1 MPWQERTPMERRRQF
16 IEDWLT
22 ELWTMSELCAAYDVS
37 RKTGYQLLKRFGAEG
52 WAAVVERSRRP
63 HRTPPPIPAEVV
75 ARVLMLRERHP
86 RWGARKLRGRLLRRE
101 PTVAWPSQTAIHR
114 LLHQAALVGEA
125 PKRRALPSVRSG
137 RLRRADAPN
146 DVWTVDFQGDFR
158 LGSGQRCYPLTLRD
172 LASRYVL
179 RCDALAAPEAAE
191 TRRRFE
197 RAFATFGLPAC
208 IRSDNGEPFAGP
220 GLVGLS
226 QLNIWWLRLGIAI
239 EHITPGRPQQNGAHE
254 QFHRVLRAET
264 TRPPAATHQRQQV
277 CYERFGREY
286 NEERPHAALNDAVPA
301 DYYQPSPRRYPSR
314 VPPVEYPGHWEPRR
328 VGANGR
334 ISFGGASIF
343 LSRALAQEWVAL
355 EEIDD
360 GLWTIFFTTVPLARW
375 VAREHRLRPVS

>member
-158 LGSGQRCYPLTLRD
+158 LGSAYQ
-172 LASRYVL
+172 S
-179 RCDALAAPEAAE
+179 APENGGAA
-191 TRRRFE
+191 RK
-197 RAFATFGLPAC
+197 G
-208 IRSDNGEPFAGP
+208 
-220 GLVGLS
+220 
-226 QLNIWWLRLGIAI
+226 
-239 EHITPGRPQQNGAHE
+239 
-254 QFHRVLRAET
+254 
-264 TRPPAATHQRQQV
+264 
-277 CYERFGREY
+277 
-286 NEERPHAALNDAVPA
+286 
-301 DYYQPSPRRYPSR
+301 
-314 VPPVEYPGHWEPRR
+314 PRR
-328 VGANGR
+328 VVGHGARSVRRADAELHRSRHVRHPGR
-334 ISFGGASIF
+334 H
-343 LSRALAQEWVAL
+343 Q
-355 EEIDD
+355 
-360 GLWTIFFTTVPLARW
+360 ARP
-375 VAREHRLRPVS
+375 EDPDRLRR